1 MKFLRGFKYAF
12 RGIIY
17 CVNNE
22 RNMRIHTVVALYAL
36 VLSPF
41 FELSRTKYAVLLL
54 TISGVFAAEMVNT
67 AVEELCDLSSAEYNP
82 MARVT
87 KDVAAGA
94 VLIGAIF
101 SVVVGICLF
110 WQPAA
115 FLRMFDYFAGKPWM
129 LCLLLLSLALALIYV
144 VLGPIG
150 IRDRLRGKKANAPK
164 K

>member
-22 RNMRIHTVVALYAL
+22 RNMRVHTAVALYAL

-41 FELSRTKYAVLLL
+41 FELSRLQYAILLL
-54 TISGVFAAEMVNT
+54 TISGVMAAEMVNT

-101 SVVVGICLF
+101 AVAVGICLF

-115 FLRMFDYFAGKPWM
+115 FLRMFTFFKAKPW
-129 LCLLLLSLALALIYV
+129 LFVLLLLSVVLALFYIV
-144 VLGPIG
+144 WGPLG
-150 IRDRLRGKKANAPK
+150 IRQRLRGKRANTLK